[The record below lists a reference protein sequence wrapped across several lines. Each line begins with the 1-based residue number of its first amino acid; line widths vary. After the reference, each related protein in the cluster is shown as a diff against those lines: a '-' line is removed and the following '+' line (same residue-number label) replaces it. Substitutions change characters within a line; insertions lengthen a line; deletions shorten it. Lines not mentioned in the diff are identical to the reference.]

1 MDNLRQ
7 FNVQFSGLSEDVHE
21 FQFEITDTFFKEF
34 ENAVVDGGAIKVDL
48 ELDKQTNLITLNFAF
63 EGIVQVQCDRCA
75 AVNPYPVKGTSRL
88 ILKLGEGE
96 VEDDELIILPRGEYE
111 YNIAQHLYEEIGLSL
126 PLRIVPCEVTGDTTM
141 CDQSV
146 IDRLENM
153 LVDELPEDEEEAID
167 PRWEKLKNLGTD
179 KETE

>member
-1 MDNLRQ
+1 LDYLRQ
-7 FNVQFSGLSEDVHE
+7 YNVQFSGLSEDVHE
-21 FQFEITDTFFKEF
+21 FQYEIKDAFFKEF
-34 ENAVVDGGAIKVDL
+34 ENAVVDGGDIQVDL
-48 ELDKQTNLITLNFAF
+48 VLDKQTTLITMNFSF
-63 EGIVQVQCDRCA
+63 KGIAQVMCDRCA
-75 AVNPYPVKGTSRL
+75 AVNPYPIEGTSRL

-96 VEDDELIILPRGEYE
+96 ADDDELVILPRGEYE

-126 PLRIVPCEVTGDTTM
+126 PLRVVPCEVTNDTSM

-153 LVDELPEDEEEAID
+153 LVDEAPEDEEEQID
-167 PRWEKLKNLGTD
+167 PRWEKLRGLN

>member
-1 MDNLRQ
+1 MN
-7 FNVQFSGLSEDVHE
+7 FS
-21 FQFEITDTFFKEF
+21 FK
-34 ENAVVDGGAIKVDL
+34 
-48 ELDKQTNLITLNFAF
+48 
-63 EGIVQVQCDRCA
+63 GIAQVMCDRCA
-75 AVNPYPVKGTSRL
+75 AVNPYPIEGTSRL

-96 VEDDELIILPRGEYE
+96 ADDDELVILPRGEYE

-126 PLRIVPCEVTGDTTM
+126 PLRVVPCEVTNDTSM

-153 LVDELPEDEEEAID
+153 LVDEAPEDEEEQID
-167 PRWEKLKNLGTD
+167 PRWEKLRGLN

>member
-1 MDNLRQ
+1 MDYLRQ
-7 FNVQFSGLSEDVHE
+7 YNVQFSGLSEDVHE
-21 FQFEITDTFFKEF
+21 FQYEIKDAFFKEF
-34 ENAVVDGGAIKVDL
+34 ENAVVDGGDIQVDL
-48 ELDKQTNLITLNFAF
+48 VLDKQTTLITMNFSF
-63 EGIVQVQCDRCA
+63 KGIAQVMCDRCA
-75 AVNPYPVKGTSRL
+75 AVNPYPIEGTSRL

-96 VEDDELIILPRGEYE
+96 ADDDELVILPRGEYE

-126 PLRIVPCEVTGDTTM
+126 PLRVVPCEVTNDTSM

-153 LVDELPEDEEEAID
+153 LVDEAPEDEEEQID
-167 PRWEKLKNLGTD
+167 PRWEKLRGLN